1 MTEKNQTPKFRLDDI
16 AKIPENI
23 MDMMREIVAE
33 ISQNSNLQPAL
44 AGNGNLNYGCNP
56 YCSCNTECHCDDKCS
71 YCRCVDDCT
80 CNNQCRCEDDCF
92 YDGDPC
98 PRMN

>member
-44 AGNGNLNYGCNP
+44 AGTKYDFCICHNDCKNDCSRDCGCAG
-56 YCSCNTECHCDDKCS
+56 
-71 YCRCVDDCT
+71 
-80 CNNQCRCEDDCF
+80 DCF
-92 YDGDPC
+92 YDCGCDSYGSQC
-98 PRMN
+98 SCEFHCSCDSR